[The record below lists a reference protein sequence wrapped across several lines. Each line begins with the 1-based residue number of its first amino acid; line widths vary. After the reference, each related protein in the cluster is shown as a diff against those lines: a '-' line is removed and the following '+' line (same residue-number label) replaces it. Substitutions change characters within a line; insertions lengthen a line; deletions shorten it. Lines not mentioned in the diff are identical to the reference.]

1 MDPNPLSLPSTHTR
15 LPPTKRKAAA
25 PDDHALWR
33 SQLGAYTLHD
43 GGARAS
49 PEARVARLP
58 RRVSGAT
65 PTGVFASAPSPGSTD
80 SELLAA
86 LVAAER
92 GGGGGE
98 SAPAG
103 AAAAGA
109 DTTTTAD
116 PTLTPPVVK
125 PHRLSVSS
133 LPAAAAAGAGVE
145 RQAGG
150 EAGVPPPPPPPP
162 QPQLTPSSLDVSS
175 YLPPD
180 MALAWTGGDPR
191 RSTLYAWQAEA
202 LASPGVLSGRS
213 LVFSAPTSAG
223 KTAVAEIL
231 ALRRIA
237 LTGKPALFV
246 FPFNALC
253 KEKADRLDRLLRPTN
268 RRVVRLFDRQPG
280 TLGAATVGA
289 YVANFERG
297 SAAVSRLLEEGGLD
311 GLACVVVDE
320 LHMLGDPGRGF
331 LLELLLAKLKFGAV
345 LAAGSQSGG
354 GGGVAAVTPP
364 RSLRSSGGPH
374 AAAATTSPA
383 GPAATTSPATL
394 TPSAGVQIVGMSATL
409 PNVGAVA
416 AWLGASLYTTMF
428 RPVPLSFHTVEGDV
442 ARPADGGKARVL
454 SLPPQPASPPAVADD
469 LRCVAALVSESA
481 SAGHAVLV
489 FCGTKARAQETA
501 VGVARLLGPLPE
513 RGAAAAGAAPPRAAL
528 VDRLS
533 AAPRQNTALLTALRC
548 GAAFHHADLPPD
560 ARRLVEGAYATGAAC
575 MLAATSTLAAGV
587 NLPAR
592 RVVFRDAY
600 IGLPSNR
607 LDGTRFAQMAG
618 RAGRAGIDDAGDV
631 YVLASARP
639 TLAER
644 DRVAALLGARPDPVF
659 SCLPDRGCL
668 KRAIFEAVAL
678 RAVAAPAD
686 VLRFL
691 DCTFG
696 WNGGFPTVVEVKK
709 EDEAAA
715 ATTTCS
721 TPPPPPDT
729 AGRLQMADATRDV
742 LRELGEAR
750 LVEWRS
756 EGQGGGRFAPTALGA
771 AAAAVGLG
779 PDDAVALT
787 AELTAASAD
796 GVVLACDLHLVFLAV
811 PPGERLVAH
820 APLPASSSTG
830 PRNADAAAAACIDAY
845 TFGATGPLAA
855 CRRAVAT
862 RVGVDEGLLVA
873 ARHGGGAPARR
884 SAALHRLHAALAVD
898 ALVQERSVD
907 AVAAEFGVA
916 PHRLAGLQEAA
927 AAHAA
932 RASAFARAAG
942 GELDALADLLAT
954 VERRIAAGARPELL
968 ALTQIS
974 NVRAARA
981 RRLHR
986 AGLATA
992 KDVAEADFDKLWD
1005 VLSGGGADTSVTR
1018 GLVARVHASAAR
1030 LAEAAERQR
1039 KATEELE
1046 AEAAVAA
1053 AEAVDEEGG
1062 MGSIVEQAIELA
1074 VAGVRKR
1081 ESEDGGGGKGEGGG
1095 ATTTAAPP
1103 SSPPPPPTSPPGL
1116 ADSVANNDVE
1126 RRDEGVV
1133 FHSVRLF
1140 DRPATLPPLPCAIDA
1155 PPFDTTSSHGLVIV
1169 PPASLPAFVAA
1180 ASHQPAFSIAVATR
1194 PAAPVLPRPGVNP
1207 APASSTATRCVA
1219 GLALT
1224 WRADCVFWVDARTQ
1238 CARDAVASLLACEGP
1253 VKIGFDWKGVL
1264 HTLAGTVAVCGS
1276 GGDIAAA
1283 TTHPPADAL
1292 AAAFVAPP
1300 LVDVR
1305 VVAWLLDPA
1314 SPSVDDGSGGDHRAL
1329 EGLLD
1334 AFDACGVAAAATVGL
1349 PRRPPSARG
1358 GGAAAPPLDRRM
1370 ATATVAA
1377 KAWHLHARQEAE
1389 LATRPDGTA
1398 LRTALLG
1405 REAPLTLI
1413 LARMEVTGVLIDAEP
1428 LLAEAVRLK
1437 AVQEGAQS
1445 FLEAAAAEAEAARIT
1460 SAVAPRLPTPARLS
1474 DVRRAARASVD
1485 LASPAS
1491 VARLLYET
1499 LKLPPPPGAVPGRSG
1514 QLPTGRAALAALA
1527 DLAPARA
1534 VRAHR
1539 AATARL
1545 EWWPNW

>member
-1 MDPNPLSLPSTHTR
+1 MANGTPRPPCQPIALFTATCAVFLLLDLACRGGRENKTRILSLSPPPPLPHR
-15 LPPTKRKAAA
+15 LPATKRKAAA

-33 SQLGAYTLHD
+33 SQLGAYILHD
-43 GGARAS
+43 VSARAS
-49 PEARVARLP
+49 LEARVARPP
-58 RRVSGAT
+58 RRARGAT

-86 LVAAER
+86 LVAAEGG

-103 AAAAGA
+103 AAAAA
-109 DTTTTAD
+109 APSHPVD

-133 LPAAAAAGAGVE
+133 LPVAAAGAGVE
-145 RQAGG
+145 RAAGG
-150 EAGVPPPPPPPP
+150 EAAAEAPQLPRPPPPPPPAL
-162 QPQLTPSSLDVSS
+162 QLTPSSLDVSS

-180 MALAWTGGDPR
+180 MAAAWRGGDPR
-191 RSTLYAWQAEA
+191 RATLYAWQAEA

-289 YVANFERG
+289 YVANFERA

-331 LLELLLAKLKFGAV
+331 LLELLLAKLMFGAV

-354 GGGVAAVTPP
+354 GGVAAATPP
-364 RSLRSSGGPH
+364 RSLRSSGAH
-374 AAAATTSPA
+374 AAAVSPA

-394 TPSAGVQIVGMSATL
+394 TPSAGVQVVGMSATL

-416 AWLGASLYTTMF
+416 AWLGASLYTTTF

-442 ARPADGGKARVL
+442 TRPADGGEARVL
-454 SLPPQPASPPAVADD
+454 ALPPQPASPPTVADD
-469 LRCVAALVSESA
+469 LRSVAALVAEAA

-513 RGAAAAGAAPPRAAL
+513 RGAAAASAAPPRAAL

-533 AAPRQNTALLTALRC
+533 AAPRQNTALLTALSC

-560 ARRLVEGAYATGAAC
+560 ARRLVEAAYATGAAC

-607 LDGTRFAQMAG
+607 LDGARFAQMAG

-631 YVLASARP
+631 YVLANARA
-639 TLAER
+639 TAAER
-644 DRVAALLGARPDPVF
+644 DRVAAQLGVRPDPVF

-691 DCTFG
+691 DCTFA
-696 WNGGFPTVVEVKK
+696 WNGGWPVMEVKK
-709 EDEAAA
+709 EDKAAAAA
-715 ATTTCS
+715 ATTTCC
-721 TPPPPPDT
+721 TPPPPTDT

-756 EGQGGGRFAPTALGA
+756 DAQGGGRFAPTTLGA

-811 PPGERLVAH
+811 PTGERLVAH
-820 APLPASSSTG
+820 APAASSSSSTG
-830 PRNADAAAAACIDAY
+830 PRNADAAAAACVDAY

-862 RVGVDEGLLVA
+862 RVGVGEGLLVA

-884 SAALHRLHAALAVD
+884 APSLHRLHAALAVD

-916 PHRLAGLQEAA
+916 PHRLVALQEAA
-927 AAHAA
+927 AVHAA

-942 GELDALADLLAT
+942 GELEALADLLTT

-968 ALTQIS
+968 ALTQIAG
-974 NVRAARA
+974 VRAVRA

-992 KDVAEADFDKLWD
+992 KDVADADFDKLWD
-1005 VLSGGGADTSVTR
+1005 VFFGWR
-1018 GLVARVHASAAR
+1018 G
-1030 LAEAAERQR
+1030 
-1039 KATEELE
+1039 
-1046 AEAAVAA
+1046 
-1053 AEAVDEEGG
+1053 
-1062 MGSIVEQAIELA
+1062 
-1074 VAGVRKR
+1074 
-1081 ESEDGGGGKGEGGG
+1081 
-1095 ATTTAAPP
+1095 
-1103 SSPPPPPTSPPGL
+1103 
-1116 ADSVANNDVE
+1116 
-1126 RRDEGVV
+1126 
-1133 FHSVRLF
+1133 
-1140 DRPATLPPLPCAIDA
+1140 
-1155 PPFDTTSSHGLVIV
+1155 
-1169 PPASLPAFVAA
+1169 
-1180 ASHQPAFSIAVATR
+1180 
-1194 PAAPVLPRPGVNP
+1194 
-1207 APASSTATRCVA
+1207 
-1219 GLALT
+1219 
-1224 WRADCVFWVDARTQ
+1224 
-1238 CARDAVASLLACEGP
+1238 
-1253 VKIGFDWKGVL
+1253 
-1264 HTLAGTVAVCGS
+1264 
-1276 GGDIAAA
+1276 
-1283 TTHPPADAL
+1283 
-1292 AAAFVAPP
+1292 
-1300 LVDVR
+1300 
-1305 VVAWLLDPA
+1305 
-1314 SPSVDDGSGGDHRAL
+1314 
-1329 EGLLD
+1329 
-1334 AFDACGVAAAATVGL
+1334 
-1349 PRRPPSARG
+1349 
-1358 GGAAAPPLDRRM
+1358 
-1370 ATATVAA
+1370 
-1377 KAWHLHARQEAE
+1377 
-1389 LATRPDGTA
+1389 
-1398 LRTALLG
+1398 
-1405 REAPLTLI
+1405 
-1413 LARMEVTGVLIDAEP
+1413 
-1428 LLAEAVRLK
+1428 
-1437 AVQEGAQS
+1437 
-1445 FLEAAAAEAEAARIT
+1445 
-1460 SAVAPRLPTPARLS
+1460 
-1474 DVRRAARASVD
+1474 
-1485 LASPAS
+1485 
-1491 VARLLYET
+1491 
-1499 LKLPPPPGAVPGRSG
+1499 
-1514 QLPTGRAALAALA
+1514 
-1527 DLAPARA
+1527 
-1534 VRAHR
+1534 
-1539 AATARL
+1539 
-1545 EWWPNW
+1545 